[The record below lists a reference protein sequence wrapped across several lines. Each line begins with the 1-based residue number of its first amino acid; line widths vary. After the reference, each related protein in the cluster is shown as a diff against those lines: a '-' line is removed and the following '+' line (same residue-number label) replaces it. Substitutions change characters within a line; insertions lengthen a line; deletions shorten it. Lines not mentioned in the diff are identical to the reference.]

1 MSDLDRPT
9 IASPIAGTSS
19 PTQTSIQ
26 LLLFVD
32 RRPSSW
38 EQMRYIR
45 RYLEN
50 ADEQNFSL
58 EVVDVSKQP
67 YLAEHFKL
75 IATPTLLKLYP
86 EPRQML
92 AGSNLVVQLERY
104 WARWQKMLTDEP
116 VSKTKTTIEPFGVKR
131 SSTHPSGESSESQ
144 ESQESVKLE
153 SVESVSQSLA
163 LSSEVFELSDR
174 VFELKKEKADLEDRL
189 NFKDRLI
196 SILAHDLR
204 NPLTAISIA
213 LETLET
219 LLHQNMLDARPE
231 IAAKLFHHART
242 QSRQIDRMI
251 TDILETSHSGCDR
264 FPIYPQDLDLTAL
277 CHDVLNQQQEH
288 LQRKQHRVCTDL
300 PKDLP
305 HAYADGERVRQLIS
319 NLIDNAIKYT
329 PEKGTIEIS
338 ILHRTSQKLQIS
350 ISDTGPGIPAENQ
363 IKIFEDR
370 FRLNR
375 DEQQDGYGL
384 GLALCQRIVRAH
396 YGRIWVD
403 ARPGCGSTFHFT
415 LPVYRHFAG
424 NELS

>member
-1 MSDLDRPT
+1 
-9 IASPIAGTSS
+9 
-19 PTQTSIQ
+19 
-26 LLLFVD
+26 
-32 RRPSSW
+32 
-38 EQMRYIR
+38 MRYIR

-50 ADEQNFSL
+50 TDEQNFSL

-92 AGSNLVVQLERY
+92 AGSNLVIQLERY
-104 WARWQKMLTDEP
+104 WTRWQKALVDAPFPENDPNLRP
-116 VSKTKTTIEPFGVKR
+116 VGVTA
-131 SSTHPSGESSESQ
+131 SNSEQHWNGSAVKSQ
-144 ESQESVKLE
+144 ESMG
-153 SVESVSQSLA
+153 QSLA
-163 LSSEVFELSDR
+163 ISAEVFELSDR
-174 VFELKKEKADLEDRL
+174 IFELEKEKADLEDRL

-219 LLHQNMLDARPE
+219 LLNQNLLDERPE

-264 FPIYPQDLDLTAL
+264 FPIYPQDLDLEAL
-277 CHDVLNQQQEH
+277 CKDVLNQQQEH
-288 LQRKQHRVCTDL
+288 LERKQHQVCTDI

-319 NLIDNAIKYT
+319 NLIDNAVKYT
-329 PEKGTIEIS
+329 PEKGTIKIA

-350 ISDTGPGIPAENQ
+350 ISDTGPGIPAEDQ
-363 IKIFEDR
+363 TTVFEDR

-375 DEQQDGYGL
+375 DESQEGYGL

-403 ARPGCGSTFHFT
+403 SRPGCGSTFHFT

>member
-1 MSDLDRPT
+1 MSELDRPT
-9 IASPIAGTSS
+9 TAPPSADTAGSPQAT
-19 PTQTSIQ
+19 IQ

-50 ADEQNFSL
+50 TDEQNFSL

-92 AGSNLVVQLERY
+92 AGSNLVIQLERY
-104 WARWQKMLTDEP
+104 WMRWQKTLMDAP
-116 VSKTKTTIEPFGVKR
+116 FPSSDTTLRPTGVTPANPDPHWNGSPPR
-131 SSTHPSGESSESQ
+131 SSESMG
-144 ESQESVKLE
+144 
-153 SVESVSQSLA
+153 QSLA
-163 LSSEVFELSDR
+163 ISAEVFELSDR
-174 VFELKKEKADLEDRL
+174 IFELEKEKADLEDRL

-219 LLHQNMLDARPE
+219 LLNQNSLDERPE

-264 FPIYPQDLDLTAL
+264 FPIYPQDLDLEAL
-277 CHDVLNQQQEH
+277 CKDVLNQQQEH
-288 LQRKQHRVCTDL
+288 LERKQHRVCTDI

-305 HAYADGERVRQLIS
+305 HAYADGERIRQLIS

-329 PEKGTIEIS
+329 PEKGTIKIA

-350 ISDTGPGIPAENQ
+350 ISDTGPGIPAEDQ
-363 IKIFEDR
+363 TTVFEDR

-375 DEQQDGYGL
+375 DESQEGYGL

-403 ARPGCGSTFHFT
+403 SRPGCGSTFHFT

>member
-1 MSDLDRPT
+1 MSDLDQPT
-9 IASPIAGTSS
+9 TAAPIDGTPSHNQA
-19 PTQTSIQ
+19 TIQ

-50 ADEQNFSL
+50 TDEQNFSL

-92 AGSNLVVQLERY
+92 AGSNLVIQLERY
-104 WARWQKMLTDEP
+104 WMRWQKMLSDVPSAIETSSRSTKVTHSSIQANDQNGYEP
-116 VSKTKTTIEPFGVKR
+116 
-131 SSTHPSGESSESQ
+131 ESSPSMG
-144 ESQESVKLE
+144 
-153 SVESVSQSLA
+153 QSLA
-163 LSSEVFELSDR
+163 ISSEVFELSDR
-174 VFELKKEKADLEDRL
+174 VFELEKEKADLEDRL

-219 LLHQNMLDARPE
+219 LLHQKTLDSRPE
-231 IAAKLFHHART
+231 ISAKLFHHART

-264 FPIYPQDLDLTAL
+264 FPIYPQDLDLEAL
-277 CHDVLNQQQEH
+277 CQDVLNQQQEH
-288 LQRKQHRVCTDL
+288 LQRKQHKACTDI
-300 PKDLP
+300 PQDLP

-329 PEKGTIEIS
+329 PEKGTIKIA

-350 ISDTGPGIPAENQ
+350 ISDTGPGIPAEDQ
-363 IKIFEDR
+363 TTVFEDR
-370 FRLNR
+370 FRLDR
-375 DEQQDGYGL
+375 DESQDGYGL

-403 ARPGCGSTFHFT
+403 SRPGCGSTFHFT

>member
-1 MSDLDRPT
+1 MSDLDRPAT
-9 IASPIAGTSS
+9 VPPIAEPSS
-19 PTQTSIQ
+19 QTQASIQ

-38 EQMRYIR
+38 EQMRHIR

-50 ADEQNFSL
+50 TGEQNFSL

-92 AGSNLVVQLERY
+92 AGSNLVLQLERY
-104 WARWQKMLTDEP
+104 WARWQKMLLEDASGGTASELNLTMH
-116 VSKTKTTIEPFGVKR
+116 SIGQGR
-131 SSTHPSGESSESQ
+131 SSDTQDGEHYASPNPSLTIS
-144 ESQESVKLE
+144 
-153 SVESVSQSLA
+153 A
-163 LSSEVFELSDR
+163 EVFELSDR
-174 VFELKKEKADLEDRL
+174 VFELEKEKADLEDRL

-219 LLHQNMLDARPE
+219 LLHQKNLDARPE

-251 TDILETSHSGCDR
+251 TEILETSHSGCDR
-264 FPIYPQDLDLTAL
+264 FPIYPQDLDLRLL
-277 CHDVLNQQQEH
+277 CQDVLNQQQEH
-288 LQRKQHRVCTDL
+288 LQRKQHRVRTDI

-305 HAYADGERVRQLIS
+305 HAYADGERIRQLIS

-329 PEKGTIEIS
+329 SEKGTIEIS

-350 ISDTGPGIPAENQ
+350 ISDTGPGIPTENQ
-363 IKIFEDR
+363 TKIFEDR

-375 DEQQDGYGL
+375 DEAQDGYGL

-403 ARPGCGSTFHFT
+403 SRPGCGSTFHFT
-415 LPVYRHFAG
+415 LPVYRHFAA
-424 NELS
+424 NELG

>member
-9 IASPIAGTSS
+9 TAPPIAGTSGQ
-19 PTQTSIQ
+19 TQATIQ

-50 ADEQNFSL
+50 TDEQNFSL

-92 AGSNLVVQLERY
+92 AGSNLVIQLERY
-104 WARWQKMLTDEP
+104 WGRWQKMLADAPPEGEMTPRQAE
-116 VSKTKTTIEPFGVKR
+116 VTH
-131 SSTHPSGESSESQ
+131 SSSQ
-144 ESQESVKLE
+144 KNDRNGRDLE
-153 SVESVSQSLA
+153 SGQSIGQSLA
-163 LSSEVFELSDR
+163 ISSKVFELSDR
-174 VFELKKEKADLEDRL
+174 VFELEKEKADLEDRL

-219 LLHQNMLDARPE
+219 LLHQKTLDERPE
-231 IAAKLFHHART
+231 ISAKLFHHART

-264 FPIYPQDLDLTAL
+264 FPIYPQDLDLEAL
-277 CHDVLNQQQEH
+277 CQDVLNQQQEH
-288 LQRKQHRVCTDL
+288 LQRKQHKAYTDI
-300 PKDLP
+300 PQDLP
-305 HAYADGERVRQLIS
+305 HAYADGERIRQLIS

-329 PEKGTIEIS
+329 PEKGTIKIA

-350 ISDTGPGIPAENQ
+350 ISDTGPGIPSEDQ
-363 IKIFEDR
+363 TTVFEDR
-370 FRLNR
+370 FRLDR
-375 DEQQDGYGL
+375 DESQDGYGL

-403 ARPGCGSTFHFT
+403 SRPGCGSTFHFT

-424 NELS
+424 SELG

>member
-9 IASPIAGTSS
+9 TAPPIPGY
-19 PTQTSIQ
+19 PGQTQATIQ

-50 ADEQNFSL
+50 TDEQNFSL

-92 AGSNLVVQLERY
+92 AGSNLVIQLERY
-104 WARWQKMLTDEP
+104 WLRWQKMLSDEP
-116 VSKTKTTIEPFGVKR
+116 PAIAPAPSSSDITHASNGIKDQDGHEPEFNASMG
-131 SSTHPSGESSESQ
+131 SMG
-144 ESQESVKLE
+144 
-153 SVESVSQSLA
+153 QSLA
-163 LSSEVFELSDR
+163 ISSEVFELSDR
-174 VFELKKEKADLEDRL
+174 VFALEKEKADLEDRL

-219 LLHQNMLDARPE
+219 LLHQNTLDSRLD

-264 FPIYPQDLDLTAL
+264 FPIYPQDLDLEAL
-277 CHDVLNQQQEH
+277 CKDVLNQQQEH
-288 LQRKQHRVCTDL
+288 LERKQHRVCTDI

-305 HAYADGERVRQLIS
+305 HAYADGERIRQLIS
-319 NLIDNAIKYT
+319 NLLDNAIKYT
-329 PEKGTIEIS
+329 PEKGTIKIA

-350 ISDTGPGIPAENQ
+350 ISDTGPGIPIEDQ
-363 IKIFEDR
+363 TTVFEDR

-375 DEQQDGYGL
+375 DESQDGYGL

-403 ARPGCGSTFHFT
+403 SRPGCGSTFHFT